1 MQSPIEEVAA
11 APSGQSLRVLVW
23 EEDLID
29 MWSLDPAGARVPFRG
44 QGSRWHVHPEL
55 ELTAITRGEGVLY
68 AGDHI
73 GRFRA
78 PDCILLAGRL
88 PHVWKADGALEGVA
102 VQFGGGAAGGL
113 LDLPEL
119 AAASRLWRRAG
130 HALRWRGRTRDALCA
145 GLAGLAG
152 AGALERLARF
162 LGLVETMRAA
172 APAQAQSLSARALV
186 ETGDVRA
193 GAAMRRVL
201 DHLIE
206 CFREEITLDELVR
219 MSGRSQATFCRHFAA
234 LTGRTVTAYLNAIRI
249 QEVCRQLAETRLSIT
264 AIAFAAGFNNLS
276 HFHALFRRA
285 CACTPLAFR
294 RRHALG

>member
-1 MQSPIEEVAA
+1 MQSPLEEIAA

-23 EEDLID
+23 ELDLVD

-44 QGSRWHVHPEL
+44 KGSHWHVHPEF

-88 PHVWKADGALEGVA
+88 PHVWKADTKLSGVA
-102 VQFGGGAAGGL
+102 VQFGGGLDGGL
-113 LDLPEL
+113 MALPEL
-119 AAASRLWRRAG
+119 ASAGKLWRRAG
-130 HALRWRGRTRDALCA
+130 HALRWQGRTRDALCA

-152 AGALERLARF
+152 AGALARLARF
-162 LGLVETMRAA
+162 LSLVATMREAGA
-172 APAQAQSLSARALV
+172 GQARALSAQALA
-186 ETGDVRA
+186 EEGEARA
-193 GAAMRRVL
+193 GAGMRRVL

-206 CFREEITLDELVR
+206 NFREEITLNELVR

-234 LTGRTVTAYLNAIRI
+234 LTGRTATAYLNAIRI
-249 QEVCRQLAETRLSIT
+249 EEVRRQLAETRDSVT
-264 AIAFAAGFNNLS
+264 AIAFAAGFNNLA
-276 HFHALFRRA
+276 HFHARFRRA
-285 CACTPLAFR
+285 CGCTPLAFR
-294 RRHALG
+294 RRHALR